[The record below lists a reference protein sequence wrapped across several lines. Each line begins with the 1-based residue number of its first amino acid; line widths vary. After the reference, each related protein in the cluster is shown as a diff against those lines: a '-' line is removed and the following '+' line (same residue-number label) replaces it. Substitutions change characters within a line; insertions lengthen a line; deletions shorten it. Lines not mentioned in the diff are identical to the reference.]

1 MNSDLEKNLIR
12 LRRISNDLH
21 RNTLGDDDREWLSEA
36 IYKIYKGDDPY
47 EIFEIQ
53 AGQGQRRENIHRKH
67 VVDLASHLV
76 AGLHDKQLG
85 GGKTLQEAI
94 EIAADTFGLEVDTL
108 KRYWYEKK
116 NKSMQSVMRDESTY
130 D

>member
-1 MNSDLEKNLIR
+1 MIPDLEKNLIR

-21 RNTLGDDDREWLSEA
+21 RNTLGDDDREWLSGA

-53 AGQGQRRENIHRKH
+53 AGQGQRRENIHRNH
-67 VVDLASHLV
+67 NVDIAMHLV
-76 AGLHDKQLG
+76 ACLIDKQDEDE
-85 GGKTLQEAI
+85 KTLTEAI
-94 EIAADTFGLEVDTL
+94 EIIAPKFGLEVDTL
-108 KRYWYEKK
+108 KRYWNDSQ
-116 NKSMQSVMRDESTY
+116 NKDLRSVFRDESTY